1 MHMPHRLIAILTS
14 ASLKAVLKVFI
25 FLQKSP
31 IASSKECLHLK
42 RKSPPIK
49 YASKVMPCYSEAD
62 TNCHIEYAAIT
73 WLISIAV
80 SKFICHYIV
89 SIK

>member
-62 TNCHIEYAAIT
+62 TNCNIEYAAIT
-73 WLISIAV
+73 LG
-80 SKFICHYIV
+80 
-89 SIK
+89 